1 MCNLA
6 CSPNLP
12 PRISHVYPASTTLSS
27 HRRSFYNLCLTRL
40 PCAQVGDGSGDG
52 RESRPTVGIETAVS
66 RVEEEGRGVRK
77 QGEWQW
83 PVARSEA
90 IALRIW
96 PSTFFLIWFSSPSR
110 FVLFPNPNLLLSCLG
125 SASKL
130 RFSNPNLPLSCLGS
144 ASKLRFSRSQ
154 LLLFVAMDADASCL
168 AFTHKIWFD
177 FLSFLFSRSE
187 HIHEKSVAFVQE
199 FQFRNCWNFPS

>member
-1 MCNLA
+1 VLLVRRRIFNVNRDCAKIVRQLALSSGPERSKVRARPTDKHPANVHFLLLIATKVCMCNLA

-27 HRRSFYNLCLTRL
+27 PRRSFYNLCLTRL

-96 PSTFFLIWFSSPSR
+96 PSTFFLI
-110 FVLFPNPNLLLSCLG
+110 
-125 SASKL
+125 
-130 RFSNPNLPLSCLGS
+130 
-144 ASKLRFSRSQ
+144 
-154 LLLFVAMDADASCL
+154 
-168 AFTHKIWFD
+168 
-177 FLSFLFSRSE
+177 
-187 HIHEKSVAFVQE
+187 
-199 FQFRNCWNFPS
+199 